1 MTSYKNTKGK
11 IKRKSVKRRNNKR
24 GGQDNHFRNTIN
36 KQTGLRY
43 EHNQPNKSFKLRRLV
58 SSLTGMYTI
67 EGKIK
72 NILNYI
78 YTNNGNEINED
89 SRKFLL
95 RINDDSIKINDNTRH
110 LLDHLNSEYKNN
122 FTLKLINL
130 KVTDNHSNTGGGK
143 TNTQTNTQT
152 KKTKKT
158 KKTKPT
164 TQSKIDDYFNKENK
178 ENIFSTPKKATQER
192 NSEVPPTI
200 RHYYNEN
207 GESFKMLRPDGQPY
221 TTADTG
227 PYTIVPFTPVTPKK
241 DATPPSIKHSPTG
254 NTPVTEIYDDKTDTT
269 TKILTEDGKI
279 YTNADRAAGKQGYL
293 NGVKFTPRNLFS
305 NGGKKRN
312 IHSNKRTKKRKKKTK
327 KRSKSRN
334 TIRH

>member
-36 KQTGLRY
+36 KQTGLGY

-110 LLDHLNSEYKNN
+110 LLDHLN
-122 FTLKLINL
+122 
-130 KVTDNHSNTGGGK
+130 
-143 TNTQTNTQT
+143 
-152 KKTKKT
+152 
-158 KKTKPT
+158 
-164 TQSKIDDYFNKENK
+164 
-178 ENIFSTPKKATQER
+178 R
-192 NSEVPPTI
+192 
-200 RHYYNEN
+200 
-207 GESFKMLRPDGQPY
+207 
-221 TTADTG
+221 
-227 PYTIVPFTPVTPKK
+227 
-241 DATPPSIKHSPTG
+241 
-254 NTPVTEIYDDKTDTT
+254 
-269 TKILTEDGKI
+269 
-279 YTNADRAAGKQGYL
+279 
-293 NGVKFTPRNLFS
+293 
-305 NGGKKRN
+305 
-312 IHSNKRTKKRKKKTK
+312 
-327 KRSKSRN
+327 
-334 TIRH
+334 

>member
-1 MTSYKNTKGK
+1 
-11 IKRKSVKRRNNKR
+11 
-24 GGQDNHFRNTIN
+24 
-36 KQTGLRY
+36 
-43 EHNQPNKSFKLRRLV
+43 
-58 SSLTGMYTI
+58 
-67 EGKIK
+67 
-72 NILNYI
+72 
-78 YTNNGNEINED
+78 
-89 SRKFLL
+89 
-95 RINDDSIKINDNTRH
+95 
-110 LLDHLNSEYKNN
+110 
-122 FTLKLINL
+122 
-130 KVTDNHSNTGGGK
+130 
-143 TNTQTNTQT
+143 
-152 KKTKKT
+152 
-158 KKTKPT
+158 
-164 TQSKIDDYFNKENK
+164 
-178 ENIFSTPKKATQER
+178 
-192 NSEVPPTI
+192 
-200 RHYYNEN
+200 
-207 GESFKMLRPDGQPY
+207 MLRPDGQPY